1 MLRDDME
8 YYLELRKSAGFKLS
22 NETQLLDGFIKF
34 AEHYGDCHI
43 RTDRVLDWANQSR
56 STAQGNRRLSV
67 VRHLAQSLHAEDPR
81 HEVPPRG
88 ALGNARHR
96 RPPPYIFSQEEVAKL
111 IELAGLLKPAN
122 SVRPLML
129 STLFGL
135 LAATGLRISEALS
148 LRVRDI
154 TDDGLFVL
162 ETKFQKSRLVPLHPS
177 TAAAIERYLAA
188 REDLATDTDA
198 VFVGL
203 TGKSPKY
210 AGLKCIFARL
220 MAKMGLQHV
229 RNGGQPHIHDLR
241 HTFAVRSL
249 EQCRGDR
256 NAVSRHMTALSTYL
270 GHTNVSNTYWYLQAT
285 PVLLGQIAE
294 SAELFYREGVR

>member
-8 YYLELRKSAGFKLS
+8 RYLKLRKAAGFKLS
-22 NETQLLDGFIKF
+22 NETLLLESFVKF
-34 AEHYGDCHI
+34 TEHCGDSHI
-43 RTDRVLDWANQSR
+43 RTDRVLAWANQSR
-56 STAQGNRRLSV
+56 STAQGSRRLSV
-67 VRHLAQSLHAEDPR
+67 VRHFAQTLHAEDPG
-81 HEVPPRG
+81 HEVPPRD

-111 IELAGLLKPAN
+111 IELAGRLKPD
-122 SVRPLML
+122 SSIRPLML

-162 ETKFQKSRLVPLHPS
+162 ETKFQKSRLVPLHSS
-177 TAAAIERYLAA
+177 TVAAIERYLAGRQA
-188 REDLATDTDA
+188 LAADTDA

-203 TGKSPKY
+203 TGKPPQYS
-210 AGLKCIFARL
+210 GLKCVFARL
-220 MAKMGLQHV
+220 MEKMGLQHV

-270 GHTNVSNTYWYLQAT
+270 GHTNVSDTYWYLQAT
-285 PVLLGQIAE
+285 PVLMGQIAE
-294 SAELFYREGVR
+294 SAEMFYQEGVR